1 MNKNENYKATI
12 RKKQLRPPGRNHT
25 VEVLKS
31 PDPSQPVNKTETN
44 KKHHRSPGSDL
55 AIYHRWSDWP
65 SGLRRPLKP

>member
-12 RKKQLRPPGRNHT
+12 RSRQLRPPGRNHT

-44 KKHHRSPGSDL
+44 KNTIDHLAPISPSTIDGQ
-55 AIYHRWSDWP
+55 IGRVV
-65 SGLRRPLKP
+65 

>member
-12 RKKQLRPPGRNHT
+12 RSRQLRLPGRNHT

-44 KKHHRSPGSDL
+44 KNTIDHL
-55 AIYHRWSDWP
+55 APISLSTIDGQIGRVV
-65 SGLRRPLKP
+65 

>member
-12 RKKQLRPPGRNHT
+12 RSRQLRPQGRNHT

-44 KKHHRSPGSDL
+44 KNTIDHL
-55 AIYHRWSDWP
+55 APISLSIIDGQIGRVV
-65 SGLRRPLKP
+65 

>member
-12 RKKQLRPPGRNHT
+12 RSRQLGPPGRNHT

-44 KKHHRSPGSDL
+44 KNTIDHL
-55 AIYHRWSDWP
+55 APISLSTIDGQIGRVV
-65 SGLRRPLKP
+65 